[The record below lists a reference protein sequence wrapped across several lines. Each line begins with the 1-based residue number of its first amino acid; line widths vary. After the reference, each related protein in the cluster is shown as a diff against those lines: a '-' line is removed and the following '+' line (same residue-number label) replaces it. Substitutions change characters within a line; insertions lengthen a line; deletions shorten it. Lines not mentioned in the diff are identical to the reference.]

1 MTYKSYSLILLL
13 AMLIFVFPSAFGQQ
27 AGSVN
32 YESIIL
38 RAEQLMEQKN
48 YKQAKAEYE
57 NALRSNPEA
66 NYPRIK
72 LQQIREVYTDPDD
85 ARRYNNYISE
95 GDRLFNQ
102 QDYKQA
108 REQYFWANVL
118 KPEEKHPLARIKEI
132 DEQLKELDRKQ
143 ILYDKA
149 IKIADSLFNQMDYQS
164 AMNEYLYASGLLPKD
179 TYARNRVNEINKR
192 NEATR
197 QEKQEYQRI
206 VDEADQLYMIQD
218 YNAALKAYNQAL
230 LLKPGE
236 SYPLSMVGRIN
247 AMADDQRSIESVY
260 ASVIENADRL
270 FTESD
275 LNASKAAYEHVLRLK
290 PGEKYPQER
299 VAQIVTMLA
308 EYATSEEARL
318 EALALASQYFQDKD
332 YENALAQFNIA
343 KKIKALTDDQAIIV
357 AEIEAILEAE
367 RAYNALLA
375 NADNSFASAKF
386 PEAREHYT
394 QLLKMKPE
402 AVHPASRITEIDA
415 LIANLEQ
422 QEAAYQAAITVA
434 DNAFDNK
441 DYEQAMGSYK
451 QASNLKPTEAHPK
464 QRLEKTRAVVDFLSM
479 ASDHFANQDYQSAL
493 EQYRKAEE
501 ILPLNEDELA
511 QIREIEDLIENEKA
525 YTVLRT
531 SADELFAS
539 KEYNNAR
546 QKYDEALQ
554 LKPGSNY
561 DANRIKEIDGILA
574 AIAEKD
580 QAYVKAIEDADLA
593 FKNQEY
599 KQSLTAYQQAAS
611 FKPEEEYPGKRIAE
625 VQEIIKD
632 IEAKQLAYNENIGVA
647 NARFDAGEY
656 QQSIAAYQE
665 ALKYKPKDQYA
676 ENRIAEARSLVS
688 VAEINESYAN
698 AVSTARFH
706 EDNNDLVSALSSWE
720 TASGLK
726 PNESLPK
733 EKMAALSSIVEA
745 EMRKAQEAYD
755 KAIADGDRYFTTKVF
770 DQAIES
776 YTEAGRLK
784 PKETYPAE
792 RIDAIRK
799 YIEERAIV
807 DLVSSPISVVSGDEK
822 RFDFTPVDMRVR
834 RNNYVILTL
843 KFANTE
849 SSRFFLNYGLDSQKS
864 GGIVLR
870 NPGGKEETQF
880 IVRVSSQDRWYRID
894 NNWLSIY
901 PEGSDV
907 EIVQLRISSG
917 D

>member
-1 MTYKSYSLILLL
+1 MTYKSFSLILLL
-13 AMLIFVFPSAFGQQ
+13 AILIFISPSALGQQ
-27 AGSVN
+27 PGGES

-38 RAEQLMEQKN
+38 RAEQLMDQKN

-57 NALRSNPEA
+57 NALRANPEA

-72 LQQIREVYTDPDD
+72 LQQIREVYVDPDD
-85 ARRYNNYISE
+85 ARRYNSYISE
-95 GDRLFNQ
+95 GERLYNQ

-118 KPEEKHPLARIKEI
+118 KPEEKQPLAKLKEI
-132 DEQLKELDRKQ
+132 DGQLKELDRKK
-143 ILYDKA
+143 ILYDKS
-149 IKIADSLFNQMDYQS
+149 IIIADSLFKLMDYQS
-164 AMNEYLYASGLLPKD
+164 AMNEYLYASGLLPND
-179 TYARNRVNEINKR
+179 TYARNRVNEINKQF
-192 NEATR
+192 EATR
-197 QEKQEYQRI
+197 QEKQAYQQL
-206 VDEADQLYMIQD
+206 VDKADQLYMIQD

-230 LLKPGE
+230 QLKPGE
-236 SYPLSMVGRIN
+236 SYPLSMVDRIN

-275 LNASKAAYEHVLRLK
+275 LNASKAAYEHALRLK
-290 PGEKYPQER
+290 PAEKYPRER
-299 VAQIVTMLA
+299 IAHIETILA

-318 EALALASQYFQDKD
+318 EALALATKYYQDKE
-332 YENALAQFNIA
+332 YENALAQFKIA
-343 KKIKALTDDQAIIV
+343 EKIKALTDDQAIVV
-357 AEIEAILEAE
+357 AEIESILEAE
-367 RAYNALLA
+367 KAYNTLLA
-375 NADNSFASAKF
+375 TADNSFAGAKY
-386 PEAREHYT
+386 PEAREQYT

-402 AVHPASRITEIDA
+402 AAHPASRITEIDT
-415 LIANLEQ
+415 LLANLEQ
-422 QEAAYQAAITVA
+422 QEAAYLAAITAA
-434 DNAFDNK
+434 DNAFDDK
-441 DYEQAMGSYK
+441 DYEQALDSYK
-451 QASNLKPTEAHPK
+451 QASNLKPSEAHPK
-464 QRLEKTRAVVDFLSM
+464 QRLEKTQAVVDFLSSAADYFM
-479 ASDHFANQDYQSAL
+479 NQDYQSAL

-501 ILPLNEDELA
+501 ILPLKEDELA
-511 QIREIEDLIENEKA
+511 QIREIEVLIENEKA
-525 YTVLRT
+525 YTALRT
-531 SADELFAS
+531 NADELFAS

-554 LKPGSNY
+554 LKPGSNH

-580 QAYVKAIEDADLA
+580 QTYVKAIEAADLA

-599 KQSLTAYQQAAS
+599 KQSLAAYQQAAS
-611 FKPEEEYPGKRIAE
+611 LKPEEEYPGKRAAE
-625 VQEIIKD
+625 VQEIIKE

-647 NARFDAGEY
+647 NTRFDAGEY

-688 VAEINESYAN
+688 EAEINESYAN
-698 AVSTARFH
+698 AVSSARFH
-706 EDNNDLVSALSSWE
+706 EDNKDLVSALSSWE
-720 TASGLK
+720 TAAGLK
-726 PNESLPK
+726 PQESLPK
-733 EKMAALSSIVEA
+733 EKLSELSGIVAAEL
-745 EMRKAQEAYD
+745 RKTQEAYD

-784 PKETYPAE
+784 PNESYPSE
-792 RIDAIRK
+792 QIDAIRK

-807 DLVSSPISVVSGDEK
+807 DLVSSPVSVVSGDEK
-822 RFDFTPVDMRVR
+822 RFDFSPVDMRVR

-843 KFANTE
+843 RFANTE

>member
-1 MTYKSYSLILLL
+1 MTYKSYSPILLI
-13 AMLIFVFPSAFGQQ
+13 AFLIMFFTSAPGQN
-27 AGSVN
+27 AGGES

-38 RAEQLMEQKN
+38 RAEQLMDQKN
-48 YKQAKAEYE
+48 YKQAKTEYE
-57 NALRSNPEA
+57 NALRANPEA

-72 LQQIREVYTDPDD
+72 LQQIREVYVDPDD

-95 GDRLFNQ
+95 GERLFNQ
-102 QDYKQA
+102 QEYKQA
-108 REQYFWANVL
+108 REQFFWANVL
-118 KPEEKHPLARIKEI
+118 KPEEKQPLAKLKEI
-132 DEQLKELDRKQ
+132 DGQLKELDRKK
-143 ILYDKA
+143 ILYDKS
-149 IKIADSLFNQMDYQS
+149 IKVADSLFNLMDYQS
-164 AMNEYLYASGLLPKD
+164 AMNEYLYASGLLPND
-179 TYARNRVNEINKR
+179 TYARKRVDEINKLF
-192 NEATR
+192 EATR
-197 QEKQEYQRI
+197 QEKQAYQQF

-218 YNAALKAYNQAL
+218 YNAALKAYNKAL
-230 LLKPGE
+230 QMKPGE
-236 SYPLSMVGRIN
+236 SYPLSMVDRIN
-247 AMADDQRSIESVY
+247 AMADDQRSLESVY

-270 FTESD
+270 FNEAD
-275 LNASKAAYEHVLRLK
+275 LNASKAAYEHALRLK
-290 PGEKYPQER
+290 AGEQYPREQI
-299 VAQIVTMLA
+299 AQIETLLA

-318 EALALASQYFQDKD
+318 EALALASQYYQDKE
-332 YENALAQFNIA
+332 YENALAQFKIA
-343 KKIKALTDDQAIIV
+343 ETIKALTDDQAIVV
-357 AEIEAILEAE
+357 AEIEAILVAE
-367 RAYNALLA
+367 QAYKDLLA

-386 PEAREHYT
+386 PEAREQYNE
-394 QLLKMKPE
+394 LLQMKPE
-402 AVHPASRITEIDA
+402 AAHPASRITEIDN
-415 LIANLEQ
+415 LLANLEQ
-422 QEAAYQAAITVA
+422 QEAAYQAAITMA

-441 DYEQAMGSYK
+441 DYEQALGSYQ
-451 QASNLKPTEAHPK
+451 QAGKLKPTETHPK
-464 QRLEKTRAVVDFLSM
+464 QRLEKTQAVVDLLSS
-479 ASDHFANQDYQSAL
+479 AADHFTNQDYQSAL

-501 ILPLNEDELA
+501 ILPLKEDKLA
-511 QIREIEDLIENEKA
+511 QIREIEVLIENEKA
-525 YTVLRT
+525 YTALRT
-531 SADELFAS
+531 NADELFAS
-539 KEYNNAR
+539 KEYSNAHL
-546 QKYDEALQ
+546 KYNEALQ
-554 LKPGSNY
+554 LKPGSNH

-580 QAYVKAIEDADLA
+580 LAYTKAIDDADLA
-593 FKNQEY
+593 FKNQDY
-599 KQSLTAYQQAAS
+599 KQSLASYQQAVS
-611 FKPEEEYPGKRIAE
+611 LKPEEEYPGKRAAE

-632 IEAKQLAYNENIGVA
+632 IEAKQIAYNENVA
-647 NARFDAGEY
+647 EANSRFDAGEY
-656 QQSIAAYQE
+656 QQSIAAYKE

-688 VAEINESYAN
+688 EAEINESYAN

-726 PNESLPK
+726 PQESLPK
-733 EKMAALSSIVEA
+733 EKMAELSGIVEA
-745 EMRKAQEAYD
+745 EMRKIQEAYD

-784 PKETYPAE
+784 PNETYPSE
-792 RIDAIRK
+792 QIDAIRK

-807 DLVSSPISVVSGDEK
+807 DLVSSPVSVVSGDEK
-822 RFDFTPVDMRVR
+822 RFDFAPVDMRVR

-843 KFANTE
+843 RFANTE

>member
-1 MTYKSYSLILLL
+1 MAYKSYMILLL
-13 AMLIFVFPSAFGQQ
+13 AMMIFVFPSAFGQQ
-27 AGSVN
+27 ANIGN
-32 YESIIL
+32 YENIIL

-48 YKQAKAEYE
+48 FKQAKAEYE
-57 NALRSNPEA
+57 NALRANPEA

-72 LQQIREVYTDPDD
+72 LQQIREVYVDPDD
-85 ARRYNNYISE
+85 TRRYNSYISE
-95 GDRLFNQ
+95 GDRLLNQ

-108 REQYFWANVL
+108 REQYFWAIVL
-118 KPEEKHPLARIKEI
+118 KPEEKRPLARIKEI
-132 DEQLKELDRKQ
+132 DERLKELDRKQ
-143 ILYDKA
+143 ILYNKT
-149 IKIADSLFNQMDYQS
+149 IKIADSLFNLMDYQS
-164 AMNEYLYASGLLPKD
+164 AMNEYLYASGLLPQD

-192 NEATR
+192 FEAIR
-197 QEKQEYQRI
+197 HEKQAYQQL

-218 YNAALKAYNQAL
+218 YNAALNAYKQAL
-230 LLKPGE
+230 KLKPE
-236 SYPLSMVGRIN
+236 ETYPMSMVDRIS
-247 AMADDQRSIESVY
+247 AMTDHQRSIESVY

-270 FTESD
+270 FTEPD
-275 LNASKAAYEHVLRLK
+275 LIASKVAYEHALRLK
-290 PGEKYPQER
+290 PAEQYPRQR
-299 VAQIVTMLA
+299 IAQIETILA
-308 EYATSEEARL
+308 EYAISNEARL
-318 EALALASQYFQDKD
+318 EALALASKYYHDKE
-332 YENALAQFNIA
+332 YENALAQFRIA
-343 KKIKALTDDQAIIV
+343 EKIKALPEDQVIIV
-357 AEIEAILEAE
+357 AEIEAIIEAE
-367 RAYNALLA
+367 KAYNDLLA
-375 NADNSFASAKF
+375 DADKFFATAKYA
-386 PEAREHYT
+386 EAREHYT
-394 QLLKMKPE
+394 HLLEIKPE
-402 AVHPASRITEIDA
+402 AAHPASRITEIDA

-422 QEAAYQAAITVA
+422 QEAVYQAAITVA
-434 DNAFDNK
+434 DNAFNNK
-441 DYEQAMGSYK
+441 DYEQALGSYK
-451 QASNLKPTEAHPK
+451 QASSLKPTEAHPK
-464 QRLEKTRAVVDFLSM
+464 QRLEKTRAVVNLINLAADY
-479 ASDHFANQDYQSAL
+479 FANHDYQSAL

-501 ILPLNEDELA
+501 MLPLREDKLA
-511 QIREIEDLIENEKA
+511 QIHEIEVLIENEKA
-525 YTVLRT
+525 YTVLRNN
-531 SADELFAS
+531 ADELFAL

-546 QKYDEALQ
+546 KKYDEALQ

-580 QAYVKAIEDADLA
+580 QAYVKAIEEADLA
-593 FKNQEY
+593 LKNLEY
-599 KQSLTAYQQAAS
+599 KQSLAAYQQAAS
-611 FKPEEEYPGKRIAE
+611 LKPEEEYPGKRVAE
-625 VQEIIKD
+625 VQEIIID

-647 NARFDAGEY
+647 NTRFDAGEY

-676 ENRIAEARSLVS
+676 EKRIAEARNLVS

-706 EDNNDLVSALSSWE
+706 EENNDLVSALSSWE

-733 EKMAALSSIVEA
+733 EKMAALSAIVEA

-755 KAIADGDRYFTTKVF
+755 KAIADGDRYFNTKVF

-807 DLVSSPISVVSGDEK
+807 DLVSSPIRVVSGNEK